1 MKNKLPA
8 FTIIEVMIAMGI
20 LSIISL
26 SMFNFIRIFS
36 HQTNSNK
43 NKLTA
48 TYLAQEC
55 VELLRNVRDS
65 AWRQNLPWDCGW
77 AGDNFTTKKFR
88 ITPTQDLPK
97 EDETTIC
104 RGNMGV
110 LIEPEKTIDNSFFQL
125 NQAQGTLNYSHKK
138 GSNWIFTGFSRS
150 FTVDNS
156 YPTEESEDKKN
167 RYDLTCH
174 IWWDENNHQQEINI
188 TTSLTNW
195 R

>member
-8 FTIIEVMIAMGI
+8 FTIIEVMIALGI

-26 SMFNFIRIFS
+26 AMFNFIRVFS
-36 HQTNSNK
+36 YQTNSNK

-77 AGDNFTTKKFR
+77 AGDTFSVKKFR
-88 ITPTQDLPK
+88 IAPSQNLAKKSEATV
-97 EDETTIC
+97 C
-104 RGNMGV
+104 RENMGV
-110 LIEPEKTIDNSFFQL
+110 LIEPEITTNKNFFQL
-125 NQAQGTLNYSHKK
+125 NQAQGKLNYSHKIS
-138 GSNWIFTGFSRS
+138 SNWEFSGFNRS
-150 FTVDNS
+150 FTVDKFS
-156 YPTEESEDKKN
+156 SEKDN
-167 RYDLTCH
+167 YNLTCH
-174 IWWDENNHQQEINI
+174 VWWDQKNHKQEINI
-188 TTSLTNW
+188 TTSLTDW